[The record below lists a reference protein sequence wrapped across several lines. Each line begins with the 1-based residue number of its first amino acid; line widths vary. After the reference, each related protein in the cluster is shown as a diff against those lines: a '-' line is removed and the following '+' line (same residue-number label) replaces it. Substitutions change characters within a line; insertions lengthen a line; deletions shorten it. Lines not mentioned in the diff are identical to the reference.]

1 MTENAHG
8 NFFAQETMAWFYNH
22 YVCDCPRHNSTVGI
36 TLGEGMKSETWT
48 IQQVFQDRRQYKV
61 PFYQRAYVW
70 TLEGQWELLWA
81 DIKDK
86 AAERLAGA
94 KPAPHF
100 LGAIVVEPQERTS
113 LRGVDTLHIIDGQ
126 QRLTTLQYVLA
137 GLRLAS
143 RELGEKD
150 VESFLSAVLDNP
162 NPDTMAMPEVEV
174 FKVWPT
180 FSDQKDFVASMTAEK
195 LDTLKARYP
204 DHFTQA
210 GHFRKIGIAHPGALE
225 AIWNF
230 AEWAKTWIQANGGS
244 PAVEALVMA
253 ALKDLKVV
261 LIQLEKGDDAQV
273 IFETLNGRGA
283 ELHATDLIRNH
294 LFMSVDQQTE
304 NPAKLYDEK
313 WKQFEQTIWKIG
325 ERRGRI
331 TKPRLEWLIFSA
343 VRAETGQE
351 GDLGRLYVD
360 FKGYA
365 QNGTNPLSATQQLDM
380 LDIYGKHYL
389 ELITGKGD
397 LPIARFGRRMQV
409 YDTTTTHPLAL
420 KISTAD
426 IAQVEKV
433 AMFNTIVSYIVRR
446 TVCGLTPKN
455 YNNWF
460 MSILRQLS
468 KETLCNQVLKELM
481 GMSTTDASR
490 WPDDAEF
497 TNAFITGPA
506 YHGRLDAARCR
517 MLLTELEGWMRAQKQ
532 TEEPQIPQLSHLDI
546 DHIMPESWY
555 EHWPLP
561 DGTMTT
567 ATEASAAY
575 MLEVGGGVLSNH
587 QAAIRKRANSIST
600 LGNLTLLNLSVNR
613 QAQNKAF
620 QTKKKL
626 LIENTNL
633 SLNVKL
639 LTLEVWDEDAII
651 RRGKTLAEAAVRLYP
666 R

>member
-1 MTENAHG
+1 
-8 NFFAQETMAWFYNH
+8 
-22 YVCDCPRHNSTVGI
+22 
-36 TLGEGMKSETWT
+36 MKSETWT

-70 TLEGQWELLWA
+70 TLKNQWELLWA

-86 AAERLAGA
+86 AAERLTGA
-94 KPAPHF
+94 TPAPHF

-137 GLRLAS
+137 GLRLAM
-143 RELGEKD
+143 RELGAKEVD
-150 VESFLSAVLDNP
+150 SFLAGVMDNP
-162 NPDTMAMPEVEV
+162 NPDTMAMPEIEV

-180 FSDQKDFVASMTAEK
+180 FSDQKNFVASMTSDS

-204 DHFTQA
+204 AHFTQA
-210 GHFRKIGIAHPGALE
+210 GHFRKIGIVHPGSLE
-225 AIWNF
+225 AIWSF
-230 AEWAKTWIQANGGS
+230 AEWAKEWIQGNGGS
-244 PAVEALVMA
+244 VAVEALVMA
-253 ALKDLKVV
+253 ILKDLKVV

-294 LFMSVDQQTE
+294 LFMSVDMREE
-304 NPAKLYDEK
+304 NPAKLYEER
-313 WKQFEQTIWKIG
+313 WKQFEQAQWKIG

-343 VRAETGQE
+343 IRAETGQE

-360 FKGYA
+360 FKDYA
-365 QNGTNPLSATQQLDM
+365 KNGSKPLSATQQLNM
-380 LDIYGKHYL
+380 LDTYGRHYL
-389 ELITGKGD
+389 ELIGGRGD
-397 LPIARFGRRMQV
+397 LPIARFGRRLQA
-409 YDTTTTHPLAL
+409 YDMTTAHPLAL
-420 KISTAD
+420 KISTSD
-426 IAQVEKV
+426 IDSTEKT
-433 AMFNTIVSYIVRR
+433 AMFDTIVSYIVRR
-446 TVCGLTPKN
+446 AVCGLTSKN

-468 KETLCNQVLKELM
+468 KGLTSNVALVALM
-481 GMSTTDASR
+481 DASTADVSR

-497 TNAFITGPA
+497 TNAFMTGAA
-506 YHGRLDAARCR
+506 YPGRLDAARCR
-517 MLLTELEGWMRAQKQ
+517 MLLTELEGWFRTQKR
-532 TEEPQIPQLSHLDI
+532 TEEPQIPHLSNLDI
-546 DHIMPESWY
+546 DHIMPQSWF
-555 EHWPLP
+555 EHWPLK
-561 DGTMTT
+561 DENR
-567 ATEASAAY
+567 ATSAEASAAY
-575 MLEVGGGVLSNH
+575 ILEIGGGALNERQSS
-587 QAAIRKRANSIST
+587 IRKRAKVIPT

-613 QAQNKAF
+613 EAQNKAF
-620 QTKKKL
+620 PTKKKL

-639 LTLEVWDEDAII
+639 IGLVQWDEDAILQ
-651 RRGKTLAEAAVRLYP
+651 RGKWLAEAATQVYP

>member
-1 MTENAHG
+1 
-8 NFFAQETMAWFYNH
+8 
-22 YVCDCPRHNSTVGI
+22 
-36 TLGEGMKSETWT
+36 MKSETWT

-70 TLEGQWELLWA
+70 TLKGQWELLWA

-86 AAERLAGA
+86 AAERLVGA
-94 KPAPHF
+94 TPAPHF

-143 RELGEKD
+143 RELGAKD
-150 VESFLSAVLDNP
+150 VESFLAGVIDNP

-180 FSDQKDFVASMTAEK
+180 FSDQKHFVASMTAEK
-195 LDTLKARYP
+195 LGTLKARYP

-210 GHFRKIGIAHPGALE
+210 GHFRKIGITHPGALE

-230 AEWAKTWIQANGGS
+230 AEWAKAWIGANGGS
-244 PAVEALVMA
+244 PAVEALIMA

-294 LFMSVDQQTE
+294 LFMSVDQRSE

-313 WKQFEQTIWKIG
+313 WKQFEQTTWKIG

-343 VRAETGQE
+343 IRAETGQE

-360 FKGYA
+360 FKVYA
-365 QNGTNPLSATQQLDM
+365 QNGTKPLSATQQLDM
-380 LDIYGKHYL
+380 LDLYGKHYL
-389 ELITGKGD
+389 ELITGRGD
-397 LPIARFGRRMQV
+397 LPIARFGQRMQV

-426 IAQVEKV
+426 IAQSEKV

-446 TVCGLTPKN
+446 AVCGLTPKN

-468 KETLCNQVLKELM
+468 KGTLSSQFLKELM
-481 GMSTTDASR
+481 GASNTDASR

-497 TNAFITGPA
+497 INGFLTGPT
-506 YHGRLDAARCR
+506 YPGRLDPARCR
-517 MLLTELEGWMRAQKQ
+517 MLLTELEGWMRTQKR
-532 TEEPQIPQLSHLDI
+532 TEEPRIPELSNLDI
-546 DHIMPESWY
+546 DHIMPQSWY
-555 EHWPLP
+555 EYWPLP
-561 DGTMTT
+561 GGAN
-567 ATEASAAY
+567 ATEAEASAAY
-575 MLEVGGGVLSNH
+575 MVELIGGVLSDH
-587 QAAIRKRANSIST
+587 QAAIRKRAKNIPT

-620 QTKKKL
+620 PVKKEL

-639 LTLEVWDEDAII
+639 LTMELWDEGAIVQ
-651 RRGKTLAEAAVRLYP
+651 RGKMLAEAAAQLYS

>member
-1 MTENAHG
+1 
-8 NFFAQETMAWFYNH
+8 
-22 YVCDCPRHNSTVGI
+22 
-36 TLGEGMKSETWT
+36 MKSETWT

-70 TLEGQWELLWA
+70 TLKGQWELLWA

-86 AAERLAGA
+86 AAERLLGET
-94 KPAPHF
+94 PAPHF
-100 LGAIVVEPQERTS
+100 LGAIVVEPQERKG

-143 RELGEKD
+143 RELGTNE
-150 VESFLSAVLDNP
+150 VGVFLAGVLVNP
-162 NPDTMAMPEVEV
+162 NPDTMEMPDVEV

-180 FSDQKDFVASMTAEK
+180 FSDQKHFIASMTAEK
-195 LDTLKARYP
+195 LATLKARYP

-210 GHFRKIGIAHPGALE
+210 GHFRKIGIVHPGALE

-230 AEWAKTWIQANGGS
+230 AEWAKAWIGANGGA
-244 PAVEALVMA
+244 PAMEALIMA
-253 ALKDLKVV
+253 VLKDLKVV

-294 LFMSVDQQTE
+294 LFMSVDQRSEDPE
-304 NPAKLYDEK
+304 NLYDEK

-331 TKPRLEWLIFSA
+331 TRPRLEWLIFSA
-343 VRAETGQE
+343 IRAETGQE

-365 QNGTNPLSATQQLDM
+365 QNGNKPLSATEQLNM

-389 ELITGKGD
+389 ELITGKGE
-397 LPIARFGRRMQV
+397 LPIARFGRRLKV

-426 IAQVEKV
+426 IAHTEKV

-446 TVCGLTPKN
+446 AVCGLTPKN

-468 KETLCNQVLKELM
+468 KGTLSNHFLKELM
-481 GMSTTDASR
+481 GASNNDVSR

-497 TNAFITGPA
+497 INGFVTGSIYP
-506 YHGRLDAARCR
+506 GRLDTARCR
-517 MLLTELEGWMRAQKQ
+517 MLLTELEGWLRTQQ
-532 TEEPQIPQLSHLDI
+532 RTEEPQIPELSNLDI
-546 DHIMPESWY
+546 DHIMPQSWY
-555 EHWPLP
+555 EYWPLP
-561 DGTMTT
+561 GGAR
-567 ATEASAAY
+567 ATDAEASAAY
-575 MLEVGGGVLSNH
+575 MVELVGGLLSDH
-587 QAAIRKRANSIST
+587 QAAIRKRARNIPT

-620 QTKKKL
+620 PVKKEL

-639 LTLEVWDEDAII
+639 LALEFWDEGAIVQ
-651 RRGKTLAEAAVRLYP
+651 RGKMLAEAAAQLYS

>member
-1 MTENAHG
+1 
-8 NFFAQETMAWFYNH
+8 
-22 YVCDCPRHNSTVGI
+22 
-36 TLGEGMKSETWT
+36 MKSETWT

-70 TLEGQWELLWA
+70 TLKGQWELLWA

-86 AAERLAGA
+86 AAERLVGA
-94 KPAPHF
+94 TPAPHF
-100 LGAIVVEPQERTS
+100 LGAIVVEPQERIS

-143 RELGEKD
+143 RELGAKD
-150 VESFLSAVLDNP
+150 VESFLAGVLDNP

-180 FSDQKDFVASMTAEK
+180 FSDQKHFVASMTAEK
-195 LDTLKARYP
+195 LGTLKASYP

-210 GHFRKIGIAHPGALE
+210 GHFRKIGIVHPGALE
-225 AIWNF
+225 AIWSF
-230 AEWAKTWIQANGGS
+230 AEWAKAWIGANGGS
-244 PAVEALVMA
+244 PAVEALIMA
-253 ALKDLKVV
+253 VLKDLKVV

-294 LFMSVDQQTE
+294 LFMSVDQRSE
-304 NPAKLYDEK
+304 DPAKLYDEK

-343 VRAETGQE
+343 IRAETGQE

-365 QNGTNPLSATQQLDM
+365 QNGNKPLSATQQLDM

-397 LPIARFGRRMQV
+397 LPIARFGRRLQV

-420 KISTAD
+420 RISTAD
-426 IAQVEKV
+426 IAHSEKV

-446 TVCGLTPKN
+446 AVCGLTPKN

-460 MSILRQLS
+460 ISILRQLS
-468 KETLCNQVLKELM
+468 KGTLSNQLLKELM
-481 GMSTTDASR
+481 GSSNTDASR

-497 TNAFITGPA
+497 INGFVTGPT
-506 YHGRLDAARCR
+506 YPGRLDPARCR
-517 MLLTELEGWMRAQKQ
+517 MLLTELEGWMRTQKR
-532 TEEPQIPQLSHLDI
+532 TEEPQIPELSNLDI
-546 DHIMPESWY
+546 DHIMPQSWY

-561 DGTMTT
+561 GGANAT
-567 ATEASAAY
+567 APEASAAY
-575 MLEVGGGVLSNH
+575 MLEVGGGVLSDH
-587 QAAIRKRANSIST
+587 QAAIRNRAKSIST

-620 QTKKKL
+620 PVKKKL

-639 LTLEVWDEDAII
+639 LALEFWDGGAIVQ
-651 RRGKTLAEAAVRLYP
+651 RGKMLAEAAAQLYS

>member
-1 MTENAHG
+1 
-8 NFFAQETMAWFYNH
+8 
-22 YVCDCPRHNSTVGI
+22 
-36 TLGEGMKSETWT
+36 MKSETWT

-61 PFYQRAYVW
+61 PFYQRSYVW
-70 TLEGQWELLWA
+70 TLKGQWELLWT

-86 AAERLAGA
+86 AAERLVGTT
-94 KPAPHF
+94 PAPHF

-143 RELGEKD
+143 RELGAKD
-150 VESFLSAVLDNP
+150 VESFLAGVLDNP
-162 NPDTMAMPEVEV
+162 NPDTMAIPEVEV

-180 FSDQKDFVASMTAEK
+180 FGDQKHFVASMTAEK
-195 LDTLKARYP
+195 LSTLKVRYP

-210 GHFRKIGIAHPGALE
+210 GHFRKIGIVHPGALE
-225 AIWNF
+225 AIWSF
-230 AEWAKTWIQANGGS
+230 AEWAKTWIGANGGS
-244 PAVEALVMA
+244 SAVEALIMA
-253 ALKDLKVV
+253 VLKDLKVV

-294 LFMSVDQQTE
+294 LFMSVDQRSE
-304 NPAKLYDEK
+304 DPAKLYDEK
-313 WKQFEQTIWKIG
+313 WKQFEQTTWKIG

-343 VRAETGQE
+343 IRAETGQE

-365 QNGTNPLSATQQLDM
+365 QNGNQPFSATQQLDM
-380 LDIYGKHYL
+380 LDLYGKHYL

-397 LPIARFGRRMQV
+397 LPIARFGRRLQV

-426 IAQVEKV
+426 IAQAEKV

-446 TVCGLTPKN
+446 AICGLTPKN

-468 KETLCNQVLKELM
+468 KGTLSSQFLKDLM
-481 GMSTTDASR
+481 GASNTDASR

-497 TNAFITGPA
+497 INGFLTGPT
-506 YHGRLDAARCR
+506 YPGRLDPARCR
-517 MLLTELEGWMRAQKQ
+517 MLLTELEGWMRTQKR
-532 TEEPQIPQLSHLDI
+532 TEEPQIPELSNLDI
-546 DHIMPESWY
+546 DHIMPQSWY
-555 EHWPLP
+555 EYWPLP
-561 DGTMTT
+561 GG
-567 ATEASAAY
+567 AKAKEAEASAAY
-575 MLEVGGGVLSNH
+575 MVEIVGGVLSDH
-587 QAAIRKRANSIST
+587 QAAIRKRAKIIPT

-620 QTKKKL
+620 PVKKDL
-626 LIENTNL
+626 LIEPPRILRRLL
-633 SLNVKL
+633 SLRNWSHEQIKQIFPRSSR
-639 LTLEVWDEDAII
+639 T
-651 RRGKTLAEAAVRLYP
+651 RRSDGA
-666 R
+666 

>member
-1 MTENAHG
+1 
-8 NFFAQETMAWFYNH
+8 
-22 YVCDCPRHNSTVGI
+22 
-36 TLGEGMKSETWT
+36 MKSETWT

-70 TLEGQWELLWA
+70 TLKGQWELLWA

-86 AAERLAGA
+86 AAERLVGA
-94 KPAPHF
+94 TPAPHF

-143 RELGEKD
+143 RELGAKD
-150 VESFLSAVLDNP
+150 VESFLAGVLNNP
-162 NPDTMAMPEVEV
+162 NPDTMSIPEVEV

-180 FSDQKDFVASMTAEK
+180 FSDQKHFVTSMTSEK
-195 LDTLKARYP
+195 LGTLKSRYP

-210 GHFRKIGIAHPGALE
+210 GHFRKIGIVHPGALE
-225 AIWNF
+225 AIWSF
-230 AEWAKTWIQANGGS
+230 AEWAKAWIGTNGGN
-244 PAVEALVMA
+244 PAVEALIMA
-253 ALKDLKVV
+253 VLKDLKVV

-283 ELHATDLIRNH
+283 QLHATDLIRNH
-294 LFMSVDQQTE
+294 LFMSVDQRSE
-304 NPAKLYDEK
+304 DPAKLYDEK
-313 WKQFEQTIWKIG
+313 WKQFEQTTWKIG

-343 VRAETGQE
+343 IRAETGQE

-365 QNGTNPLSATQQLDM
+365 QNGNKPLSATQQLDM
-380 LDIYGKHYL
+380 LDLYGKHYL
-389 ELITGKGD
+389 EMITGKGD
-397 LPIARFGRRMQV
+397 MPIARFGRRLQA

-426 IAQVEKV
+426 IAQAEKV
-433 AMFNTIVSYIVRR
+433 AMFNMIVSYIVRR
-446 TVCGLTPKN
+446 AVCGLTPKN

-468 KETLCNQVLKELM
+468 KGTLSSQFLKELM
-481 GMSTTDASR
+481 GASNTDASR

-497 TNAFITGPA
+497 VNGFLTGPT
-506 YHGRLDAARCR
+506 YPGRLDPARCR
-517 MLLTELEGWMRAQKQ
+517 MLLTELEGWMRTQKR
-532 TEEPQIPQLSHLDI
+532 TEEPQIPELYNLDI
-546 DHIMPESWY
+546 DHIMPQSWY
-555 EHWPLP
+555 EHWSLA
-561 DGTMTT
+561 GGAK
-567 ATEASAAY
+567 ATEAEGSAAY
-575 MLEVGGGVLSNH
+575 MVEIVGGVLSDH
-587 QAAIRKRANSIST
+587 QAAIRKREKDIPT

-620 QTKKKL
+620 PVKKAL

-639 LTLEVWDEDAII
+639 LTLESWDEGAIVQ
-651 RRGKTLAEAAVRLYP
+651 RGRMLAEAAAQLYS

>member
-1 MTENAHG
+1 
-8 NFFAQETMAWFYNH
+8 
-22 YVCDCPRHNSTVGI
+22 
-36 TLGEGMKSETWT
+36 MKSETWT

-70 TLEGQWELLWA
+70 TLKNQWELLWA

-86 AAERLAGA
+86 AAERLGGTI
-94 KPAPHF
+94 PAPHF
-100 LGAIVVEPQERTS
+100 LGAIVVEPQERTG

-143 RELGEKD
+143 RELGAKE
-150 VESFLSAVLDNP
+150 VESFLAGVLDNP
-162 NPDTMAMPEVEV
+162 NPDTMAMPAVEV

-180 FSDQKDFVASMTAEK
+180 FSDQKNFVASMTADK
-195 LDTLKARYP
+195 LDILRARYP

-210 GHFRKIGIAHPGALE
+210 GRFRKIGIVHPGALE
-225 AIWNF
+225 AIWSF
-230 AEWAKTWIQANGGS
+230 AEWSKAWIGTNGGS
-244 PAVEALVMA
+244 PAVDALIMA
-253 ALKDLKVV
+253 VLKDLKVV

-294 LFMSVDQQTE
+294 LFMSVDQRSE
-304 NPAKLYDEK
+304 DPAKLYDEK
-313 WKQFEQTIWKIG
+313 WKQFEQPTWKIG

-331 TKPRLEWLIFSA
+331 TKPRLEWMIFSA
-343 VRAETGQE
+343 IRAETGQE

-365 QNGTNPLSATQQLDM
+365 QNGNQPLSATQQLDM
-380 LDIYGKHYL
+380 LDIYGKHYF

-397 LPIARFGRRMQV
+397 LPIARFGRRLQV

-426 IAQVEKV
+426 IARFEKV
-433 AMFNTIVSYIVRR
+433 AMFNTILSYIVRR
-446 TVCGLTPKN
+446 AVCGLTPKN

-460 MSILRQLS
+460 MSILRQMSKGTLS
-468 KETLCNQVLKELM
+468 NQLLKELM
-481 GMSTTDASR
+481 GASNTDASR

-497 TNAFITGPA
+497 INAFVTGPT
-506 YHGRLDAARCR
+506 YPGRLDPARCR
-517 MLLTELEGWMRAQKQ
+517 MLLNELEGWMRTQKR
-532 TEEPQIPQLSHLDI
+532 TEEPQTPDLSNLDI
-546 DHIMPESWY
+546 DHIMPQSWY

-561 DGTMTT
+561 AGTKATT
-567 ATEASAAY
+567 TEAYAAY
-575 MLEVGGGVLSNH
+575 MLEVGGGVLSDH
-587 QAAIRKRANSIST
+587 QAAIRNRVKSVPT

-620 QTKKKL
+620 PVKKKL

-639 LTLEVWDEDAII
+639 LALEFWDEGVIVQ
-651 RRGKTLAEAAVRLYP
+651 RGKMLAEAAVQLYS

>member
-1 MTENAHG
+1 
-8 NFFAQETMAWFYNH
+8 
-22 YVCDCPRHNSTVGI
+22 
-36 TLGEGMKSETWT
+36 MKSETWT

-70 TLEGQWELLWA
+70 TLKGQWELLWA

-86 AAERLAGA
+86 AAERLMGA
-94 KPAPHF
+94 IPAPHF

-143 RELGEKD
+143 RELGVKD
-150 VESFLSAVLDNP
+150 VESFLTAVLDNP
-162 NPDTMAMPEVEV
+162 NPDTMSMPQVEV

-180 FSDQKDFVASMTAEK
+180 FSDQKHFVDSMTAEK
-195 LDTLKARYP
+195 LDTLKASYP

-210 GHFRKIGIAHPGALE
+210 GHFRKIGIVHPGSLE
-225 AIWNF
+225 ALWNF
-230 AEWAKTWIQANGGS
+230 AEWAKAWIRANGDR

-253 ALKDLKVV
+253 VLKDLKVV

-294 LFMSVDQQTE
+294 LFMSVDQRSE
-304 NPAKLYDEK
+304 DPVKLYDER
-313 WKQFEQTIWKIG
+313 WKQFEQTKWKIG

-343 VRAETGQE
+343 IRAETGQE
-351 GDLGRLYVD
+351 GDLGRLYAD

-365 QNGTNPLSATQQLDM
+365 QNGNKPLSATQQLDM

-397 LPIARFGRRMQV
+397 LPIARFGRRLQV

-420 KISTAD
+420 KISTAG
-426 IAQVEKV
+426 IAQTEKV

-446 TVCGLTPKN
+446 AVCGLTPKN

-468 KETLCNQVLKELM
+468 KKTLSNQVLRELM
-481 GMSTTDASR
+481 GASATDVSR

-497 TNAFITGPA
+497 TNAFMTGPA
-506 YHGRLDAARCR
+506 YPGRLDPARCR
-517 MLLTELEGWMRAQKQ
+517 ILLTELEGWMRTQKR
-532 TEEPQIPQLSHLDI
+532 TEEPQIPELSNLDI

-561 DGTMTT
+561 SGTKAT
-567 ATEASAAY
+567 AAEASAAY
-575 MLEVGGGVLSNH
+575 ILELGGGALSDH
-587 QAAIRKRANSIST
+587 QAATRNRAKSIPT

-620 QTKKKL
+620 RIKKNL

-639 LTLEVWDEDAII
+639 LAVELWDEDAITQ
-651 RRGKTLAEAAVRLYP
+651 RGKTLAEAAKQLYS

>member
-1 MTENAHG
+1 
-8 NFFAQETMAWFYNH
+8 
-22 YVCDCPRHNSTVGI
+22 
-36 TLGEGMKSETWT
+36 MKSETWT

-70 TLEGQWELLWA
+70 TLKGQWELLWA

-86 AAERLAGA
+86 AAERLLGA
-94 KPAPHF
+94 TPAPHF
-100 LGAIVVEPQERTS
+100 LGAIVVEPQERMS

-143 RELGEKD
+143 RELGVKE
-150 VESFLSAVLDNP
+150 VESFLAGVLDNP
-162 NPDTMAMPEVEV
+162 NPDTMAAPEVEV

-180 FSDQKDFVASMTAEK
+180 FSDQKHFVASMTADRLAALK
-195 LDTLKARYP
+195 LRYP
-204 DHFTQA
+204 EHFTLA
-210 GHFRKIGIAHPGALE
+210 GNFRKVGITHPGSLE
-225 AIWNF
+225 ATWNF
-230 AEWAKTWIQANGGS
+230 AEWAKTWVRENGGCS
-244 PAVEALVMA
+244 AMEALVMA
-253 ALKDLKVV
+253 VLKDLKVV

-294 LFMSVDQQTE
+294 LFMSVNQRSED
-304 NPAKLYDEK
+304 PAKLYDGK
-313 WKQFEQTIWKIG
+313 WKQFEQTVWKIG

-365 QNGTNPLSATQQLDM
+365 QNGNKPLSATQQLDM
-380 LDIYGKHYL
+380 LDNYGKHYL

-397 LPIARFGRRMQV
+397 LPIARFGRRLQA

-420 KISTAD
+420 KISTASISRD
-426 IAQVEKV
+426 EKV
-433 AMFNTIVSYIVRR
+433 VMFNMIVSYIVRR

-468 KETLCNQVLKELM
+468 KGTVSSQALKDLM
-481 GMSTTDASR
+481 VASITEASR

-497 TNAFITGPA
+497 TNAIMTGAA
-506 YHGRLDAARCR
+506 YPGRLDAARCR
-517 MLLTELEGWMRAQKQ
+517 MLLTELEGWMRQQKR
-532 TEEPQIPQLSHLDI
+532 TEEPQIPDLSNLDV
-546 DHIMPESWY
+546 DHILPQSWY
-555 EHWPLP
+555 EHWPLL
-561 DGTMTT
+561 DGTK
-567 ATEASAAY
+567 ATHAEDSAAHI
-575 MLEVGGGVLSNH
+575 LEIGGSVLSDRQTALRN
-587 QAAIRKRANSIST
+587 RSNSIPT
-600 LGNLTLLNLSVNR
+600 LGNLTLLNFSVNR

-620 QTKKKL
+620 PIKKEL

-639 LTLEVWDEDAII
+639 LPLGRWDESTILH
-651 RRGKTLAEAAVRLYP
+651 RGKTLAEAAIGLYA

>member
-1 MTENAHG
+1 
-8 NFFAQETMAWFYNH
+8 
-22 YVCDCPRHNSTVGI
+22 
-36 TLGEGMKSETWT
+36 MKSETWT

-70 TLEGQWELLWA
+70 TLKGQWELLWA

-86 AAERLAGA
+86 ATERLVGA
-94 KPAPHF
+94 TPAPHF

-143 RELGEKD
+143 RELGAKE
-150 VESFLSAVLDNP
+150 VESFLTAVLDNP
-162 NPDTMAMPEVEV
+162 NLDTMAVPEVEV

-180 FSDQKDFVASMTAEK
+180 FSDQKHFVVSMTAEK
-195 LDTLKARYP
+195 LDTLKANYS

-210 GHFRKIGIAHPGALE
+210 GHFRKIGIVHPGSLE
-225 AIWNF
+225 AIWSF
-230 AEWAKTWIQANGGS
+230 AEWAKAWIRANGDG

-253 ALKDLKVV
+253 VLKDLKVV

-294 LFMSVDQQTE
+294 LFMSVDQRSE
-304 NPAKLYDEK
+304 NPAKLYEEK
-313 WKQFEQTIWKIG
+313 WKQFEQTAWKIG

-343 VRAETGQE
+343 IRAETGQE

-365 QNGTNPLSATQQLDM
+365 QNGSTPLSATQQLDM
-380 LDIYGKHYL
+380 LDVYGKHYL
-389 ELITGKGD
+389 ELITGNGD
-397 LPIARFGRRMQV
+397 LPIARFGRRLRV
-409 YDTTTTHPLAL
+409 YDTTTTHALAL

-426 IAQVEKV
+426 IAQTEKV
-433 AMFNTIVSYIVRR
+433 SMFNTIVSYIVRR
-446 TVCGLTPKN
+446 AVCGLTSKN

-468 KETLCNQVLKELM
+468 KGTLSNQVLQGLM
-481 GMSTTDASR
+481 AASTTDVSR

-497 TNAFITGPA
+497 TNAFMTGPA
-506 YHGRLDAARCR
+506 YPGRLDAARCR
-517 MLLTELEGWMRAQKQ
+517 TLLTELEGWMRTQKR
-532 TEEPQIPQLSHLDI
+532 TEEPQIPELSNLDI
-546 DHIMPESWY
+546 DHILPESWY

-561 DGTMTT
+561 AGTRAT
-567 ATEASAAY
+567 AAEASAAY
-575 MLEVGGGVLSNH
+575 MLEVGGGVLSDH
-587 QAAIRKRANSIST
+587 QVAIRNRAKSVST

-620 QTKKKL
+620 LIKKKL
-626 LIENTNL
+626 LLENTNL
-633 SLNVKL
+633 SLNVRL
-639 LTLEVWDEDAII
+639 LALECWDEDVIVQ
-651 RRGKTLAEAAVRLYP
+651 RGRALAGAAAQLYS